1 MKHLKVNLKLF
12 VIQTRKNNIEQV
24 RQLRFLNTNWEKK
37 MQGLLSTVIPILT
50 LCIAIGLTVFWNDAK
65 KLTYL
70 TYLTVILWMSMFAL
84 LLVSAS

>member
-1 MKHLKVNLKLF
+1 
-12 VIQTRKNNIEQV
+12 
-24 RQLRFLNTNWEKK
+24 
-37 MQGLLSTVIPILT
+37 MQGLLSTVIPILA
-50 LCIAIGLTVFWNDAK
+50 LCIAIGLTVFGNDAK

>member
-1 MKHLKVNLKLF
+1 
-12 VIQTRKNNIEQV
+12 
-24 RQLRFLNTNWEKK
+24 

-50 LCIAIGLTVFWNDAK
+50 LCIAIGLIVFGNDAK

>member
-1 MKHLKVNLKLF
+1 MRHLRINLELFATRMSKKNIRKPIKL
-12 VIQTRKNNIEQV
+12 K
-24 RQLRFLNTNWEKK
+24 FLNTNWEKK
-37 MQGLLSTVIPILT
+37 MQGLLSTVIPILAS
-50 LCIAIGLTVFWNDAK
+50 CIAIGLTVFGNDAK